1 MINAYVEVR
10 NSSMLHYVKLVS
22 NSLLFLAFQNID
34 VHLNVYLIIKKQV
47 DTNDPHHLH
56 VVNKYIT
63 G

>member
-1 MINAYVEVR
+1 
-10 NSSMLHYVKLVS
+10 MLHYVKLVS

-56 VVNKYIT
+56 VVNKYIA